1 MGQPSKIKSIKKVQL
16 VTIKSEKAVD
26 VTDKAKLK
34 GDSKIDIDLKGM
46 DTSELSTSSSLLTFE
61 IDGSSGSKIHV
72 NKTFVIKMKL
82 SQNIEA
88 KLSQNNKKQVP
99 MHFSFEKGYP
109 REFNALNTN
118 DNPYLHVEIKA
129 EFDGVD
135 VSKARP
141 ASVYITLLRDE
152 DMIPYTRHAR
162 YNSTTKRYILQSDLR
177 KQMKE

>member
-16 VTIKSEKAVD
+16 VTIKSEKAID
-26 VTDKAKLK
+26 VTDKAKLN
-34 GDSKIDIDLKGM
+34 GDSKIDVSLKGI
-46 DTSELSTSSSLLTFE
+46 DADLGTSSSLLAFE

-72 NKTFVIKMKL
+72 NKTFEIKMKL
-82 SQNIEA
+82 SKDIEA
-88 KLSQNNKKQVP
+88 KVSQNNKKQVP
-99 MHFSFEKGYP
+99 MHFQFEKGYP
-109 REFNALNTN
+109 RDFNALNTN

-135 VSKARP
+135 VSSTRP